1 MDFNQLVCHTHGVI
15 NEYVLLLS
23 LKQFIVSFHGTYW

>member
-1 MDFNQLVCHTHGVI
+1 MDLNQLVCYTFGVI

-23 LKQFIVSFHGTYW
+23 LKQFIGSFHGTYC